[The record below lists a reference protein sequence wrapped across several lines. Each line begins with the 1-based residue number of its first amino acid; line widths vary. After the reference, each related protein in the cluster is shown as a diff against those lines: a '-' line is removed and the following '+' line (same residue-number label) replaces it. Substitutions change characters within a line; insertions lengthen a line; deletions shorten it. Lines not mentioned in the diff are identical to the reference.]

1 MIIIAIKLLA
11 FDYDDTLI
19 SKRARFVRKFSEL
32 YSKIKKMPEDKIYD
46 LFSMTYNKVW
56 DKTYNSLDKMYDDQ
70 NIIFLRELKI
80 KPSEKEILI
89 IKNAL
94 TKSEEEF
101 KRGEELFPNVRS
113 TLKEL
118 KKDYIIVLLTGS
130 TVKNIKNQKHV
141 TREKNH

>member
-1 MIIIAIKLLA
+1 MIIMAIKLLA

-46 LFSMTYNKVW
+46 LFSTTYNKVW
-56 DKTYNSLDKMYDDQ
+56 DKTYDSLDKMYDDQ

-94 TKSEEEF
+94 TKAEEVF

-118 KKDYIIVLLTGS
+118 KKTILLS
-130 TVKNIKNQKHV
+130 FSQ
-141 TREKNH
+141 EAQ